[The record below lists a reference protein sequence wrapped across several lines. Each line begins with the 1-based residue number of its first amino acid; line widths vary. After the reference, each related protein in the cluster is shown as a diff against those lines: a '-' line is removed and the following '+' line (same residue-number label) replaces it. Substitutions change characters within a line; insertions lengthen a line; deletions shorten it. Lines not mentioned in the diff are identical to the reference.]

1 MLTLARRLP
10 FRPSLISD
18 AIVRSVTGPLV
29 GGITPAPLVDIV
41 ITLTGNGTVVEGSEY
56 TMNIAASGDDAGT
69 ISAYEIDWGDETVE
83 AGSAGDNTHTYA
95 DGLNSYTIRVAAT
108 HTAGVKRKNKALTVT
123 NVAPVAALS
132 GASTAYVDV
141 EYTVT
146 IGSVTDPG
154 DDTITNYRI
163 NWGDGSYDDY
173 ASIGAK
179 THTYTS
185 AEASVDITLDITDED
200 GTHTAVDTLNIE
212 VSAAVVPL
220 FSRDYSAGTLG
231 ANATFARSSSATII
245 DHEGVIRTVPSGA
258 ARFNGL
264 RYVRNLCYNA
274 PDFSDWA
281 IDATYPGTRTLG
293 ITDPFGGNTAA
304 IFDANLGIDGYIG
317 PGTVYNVGASAK
329 GIVSVFVRRISGSG
343 YVRVRTPDNTDIT
356 IYPTSEWQRFSC
368 ASSAN
373 QNGRFYGQIIVQ
385 NGSSIA
391 VACYQIENATGRA
404 DTTTPSEYVS
414 VGVLSAPYHG
424 ANVDGIKYFATE
436 NGNSV
441 VSNVVTEGTGAAIT
455 GGYLLMEPAATNRCD
470 YSEALD
476 NAAWAKSNC
485 TITAN
490 SIASPAGATTADT
503 LTATAANASCL
514 DSITL
519 ASSTVRFSVY
529 LKRKTGTGNIDLTVD
544 GGSTWTT
551 KAITSEWA
559 RYDITQ
565 AAVTNPNVGIR
576 IVTSG
581 DEVYAWGAQLTQQ
594 SAISSYI
601 PTSGS
606 AVTRAAETLSYSG
619 AWTADNETRA
629 ITDAGTV
636 DVDDWDGVVDATIN
650 GADNLAQISSI
661 TVYTTG
667 DRPA

>member
-1 MLTLARRLP
+1 MFGLRLGK
-10 FRPSLISD
+10 LGA
-18 AIVRSVTGPLV
+18 AIK
-29 GGITPAPLVDIV
+29 
-41 ITLTGNGTVVEGSEY
+41 
-56 TMNIAASGDDAGT
+56 AGT
-69 ISAYEIDWGDETVE
+69 
-83 AGSAGDNTHTYA
+83 
-95 DGLNSYTIRVAAT
+95 
-108 HTAGVKRKNKALTVT
+108 
-123 NVAPVAALS
+123 
-132 GASTAYVDV
+132 
-141 EYTVT
+141 
-146 IGSVTDPG
+146 GSVG
-154 DDTITNYRI
+154 
-163 NWGDGSYDDY
+163 
-173 ASIGAK
+173 
-179 THTYTS
+179 
-185 AEASVDITLDITDED
+185 
-200 GTHTAVDTLNIE
+200 
-212 VSAAVVPL
+212 VVPL
-220 FSRDYSAGTLG
+220 FSRDYEAAGSLG

-245 DHEGVIRTVPSGA
+245 DHEGVIRTVPSDA

-264 RYVRNLCYNA
+264 RYVRNLCSNA
-274 PDFSDWA
+274 PDFSDWT
-281 IDATYPGTRTLG
+281 INATYVGTRTLG

-304 IFDANLGIDGYIG
+304 IFDANLGTDGYFG
-317 PGTVYNVGASAK
+317 PSTIYNVGASAK

-343 YVRVRTPDNTDIT
+343 EINVRTPDNANVI

-368 ASSAN
+368 ASSAYYLGN
-373 QNGRFYGQIIVQ
+373 FYGQIIVQ

-391 VACYQIENATGRA
+391 VACYQLENATGRA

-441 VSNVVTEGTGAAIT
+441 VSNVVTEGTGAAIA

-470 YSEALD
+470 YSEAFD
-476 NAAWAKSNC
+476 NAAWTKSNC

-619 AWTADNETRA
+619 IAADNETRA

-636 DVDDWDGVVDATIN
+636 DTDDWDGIVDATIN
-650 GADNLAQISSI
+650 GADNLAQITSI
-661 TVYTTG
+661 DVYTTG
-667 DRPA
+667 ERPA

>member
-1 MLTLARRLP
+1 MFGLRLGK
-10 FRPSLISD
+10 LGA
-18 AIVRSVTGPLV
+18 AIK
-29 GGITPAPLVDIV
+29 
-41 ITLTGNGTVVEGSEY
+41 
-56 TMNIAASGDDAGT
+56 AGT
-69 ISAYEIDWGDETVE
+69 
-83 AGSAGDNTHTYA
+83 GSAG
-95 DGLNSYTIRVAAT
+95 
-108 HTAGVKRKNKALTVT
+108 
-123 NVAPVAALS
+123 
-132 GASTAYVDV
+132 
-141 EYTVT
+141 
-146 IGSVTDPG
+146 
-154 DDTITNYRI
+154 
-163 NWGDGSYDDY
+163 
-173 ASIGAK
+173 
-179 THTYTS
+179 
-185 AEASVDITLDITDED
+185 
-200 GTHTAVDTLNIE
+200 
-212 VSAAVVPL
+212 VVPL
-220 FSRDYSAGTLG
+220 FSRDYTQGTLG
-231 ANATFARSSSATII
+231 ANATFARSSSATIV

-264 RYVRNLCYNA
+264 RYVRNLITLSSENLQVGWGARNGAVITGQDSVTFGAVHNSRLDRSFILPACSQKIIYRVDVKA
-274 PDFSDWA
+274 DDAGSVGKEFVLQA
-281 IDATYPGTRTLG
+281 ISGATGGYSTLG
-293 ITDPFGGNTAA
+293 LTSYTLTDTYSTIAISFTSHVSDFTVIPLLRCNELTTVKVNIT
-304 IFDANLGIDGYIG
+304 
-317 PGTVYNVGASAK
+317 NV
-329 GIVSVFVRRISGSG
+329 
-343 YVRVRTPDNTDIT
+343 
-356 IYPTSEWQRFSC
+356 
-368 ASSAN
+368 
-373 QNGRFYGQIIVQ
+373 
-385 NGSSIA
+385 
-391 VACYQIENATGRA
+391 QIENVTGQ
-404 DTTTPSEYVS
+404 TNQNPSEYVS

-424 ANVDGIKYFATE
+424 ANVDGVKYFTTE
-436 NGNSV
+436 NGNTV
-441 VSNVVTEGTGAAIT
+441 TDNVVTEGTGAAIT

-606 AVTRAAETLSYSG
+606 AVTRAAESLSYSG

-667 DRPA
+667 ERPA

>member
-1 MLTLARRLP
+1 MFGLRLGK
-10 FRPSLISD
+10 LGA
-18 AIVRSVTGPLV
+18 AIK
-29 GGITPAPLVDIV
+29 
-41 ITLTGNGTVVEGSEY
+41 
-56 TMNIAASGDDAGT
+56 AGT
-69 ISAYEIDWGDETVE
+69 
-83 AGSAGDNTHTYA
+83 
-95 DGLNSYTIRVAAT
+95 
-108 HTAGVKRKNKALTVT
+108 
-123 NVAPVAALS
+123 
-132 GASTAYVDV
+132 
-141 EYTVT
+141 
-146 IGSVTDPG
+146 GSVG
-154 DDTITNYRI
+154 
-163 NWGDGSYDDY
+163 
-173 ASIGAK
+173 
-179 THTYTS
+179 
-185 AEASVDITLDITDED
+185 
-200 GTHTAVDTLNIE
+200 
-212 VSAAVVPL
+212 VVPL
-220 FSRDYSAGTLG
+220 FSRDYEAAGSLG

-274 PDFSDWA
+274 PDFSDWT
-281 IDATYPGTRTLG
+281 INATYVGTRTLG

-304 IFDANLGIDGYIG
+304 IFDANLGTDGYFG
-317 PGTVYNVGASAK
+317 PFTFYNVGVSAK

-343 YVRVRTPDNTDIT
+343 EINVRTPDNTNVI

-368 ASSAN
+368 ASGAL
-373 QNGRFYGQIIVQ
+373 GGHFYGQIVVQ

-414 VGVLSAPYHG
+414 VGVLPAPYHG

-441 VSNVVTEGTGAAIT
+441 VSNVVTEGTGAAIA

-606 AVTRAAETLSYSG
+606 AVTRAAESLSYSG

-667 DRPA
+667 ERPA

>member
-231 ANATFARSSSATII
+231 ANATFARSSSATIV

-264 RYVRNLCYNA
+264 RYVRNLLVQPSNA
-274 PDFSDWA
+274 PFT
-281 IDATYPGTRTLG
+281 ATFGNNNVTVDSPNQITFLYSNSRVFLSGVVG
-293 ITDPFGGNTAA
+293 ISLLT
-304 IFDANLGIDGYIG
+304 Y
-317 PGTVYNVGASAK
+317 
-329 GIVSVFVRRISGSG
+329 
-343 YVRVRTPDNTDIT
+343 RVRAKIRSLSGNRKIRFDNGWFNDLATDIELT
-356 IYPTSEWQRFSC
+356 NEWLVVTGFLRDPNPDHNQFLGFTVNGTTGNAYPFSIEVDDVQVELVEGQT
-368 ASSAN
+368 N
-373 QNGRFYGQIIVQ
+373 QN
-385 NGSSIA
+385 
-391 VACYQIENATGRA
+391 
-404 DTTTPSEYVS
+404 PSEYVS

-441 VSNVVTEGTGAAIT
+441 VGNVVTEGTGAAIT
-455 GGYLLMEPAATNRCD
+455 GGYLLMEPAATNQMP
-470 YSEALD
+470 YSKGFQGWISSGTVTATENYGIAPSGTSESTRV
-476 NAAWAKSNC
+476 NASAGSWTWHDDA
-485 TITAN
+485 TVMTAGQN
-490 SIASPAGATTADT
+490 YTVSAYVRRVGASDQTFRLFGNGNLISGN
-503 LTATAANASCL
+503 LTATSEWTRVSYGFTAASGSLACGLTRDTAANACDIEFAEYNVTVGGL
-514 DSITL
+514 
-519 ASSTVRFSVY
+519 SSP
-529 LKRKTGTGNIDLTVD
+529 I
-544 GGSTWTT
+544 
-551 KAITSEWA
+551 
-559 RYDITQ
+559 Q
-565 AAVTNPNVGIR
+565 
-576 IVTSG
+576 
-581 DEVYAWGAQLTQQ
+581 
-594 SAISSYI
+594 
-601 PTSGS
+601 TSGS
-606 AVTRAAETLSYSG
+606 AVTRAAESLSYSG
-619 AWTADNETRA
+619 IAADNETRA

-636 DVDDWDGVVDATIN
+636 DTDDWDGIVDATIN

-667 DRPA
+667 ERPA

>member
-1 MLTLARRLP
+1 MFGLRLGK
-10 FRPSLISD
+10 L
-18 AIVRSVTGPLV
+18 G
-29 GGITPAPLVDIV
+29 
-41 ITLTGNGTVVEGSEY
+41 
-56 TMNIAASGDDAGT
+56 AALK
-69 ISAYEIDWGDETVE
+69 
-83 AGSAGDNTHTYA
+83 AGS
-95 DGLNSYTIRVAAT
+95 
-108 HTAGVKRKNKALTVT
+108 
-123 NVAPVAALS
+123 
-132 GASTAYVDV
+132 
-141 EYTVT
+141 
-146 IGSVTDPG
+146 GSVGVT
-154 DDTITNYRI
+154 
-163 NWGDGSYDDY
+163 
-173 ASIGAK
+173 
-179 THTYTS
+179 
-185 AEASVDITLDITDED
+185 
-200 GTHTAVDTLNIE
+200 
-212 VSAAVVPL
+212 PL
-220 FSRDYSAGTLG
+220 FSRDYEATGSLG
-231 ANATFARSSSATII
+231 ADATFTRSSSATIV

-264 RYVRNLCYNA
+264 RYVRNLLVQPSNA
-274 PDFSDWA
+274 PFT
-281 IDATYPGTRTLG
+281 ATFGNNNVTVDSPNQ
-293 ITDPFGGNTAA
+293 ITFLYSNSRV
-304 IFDANLGIDGYIG
+304 LL
-317 PGTVYNVGASAK
+317 
-329 GIVSVFVRRISGSG
+329 SGSVG
-343 YVRVRTPDNTDIT
+343 ISLLTYRVRAKIRSLSGNRKIRFSNAWFNDLATDIELT
-356 IYPTSEWQRFSC
+356 NEWLVVTGFLRDPNPDHSQFLEFTVNGTTGNAYPFSIEVDDVQMELVEGQ
-368 ASSAN
+368 SN
-373 QNGRFYGQIIVQ
+373 QN
-385 NGSSIA
+385 
-391 VACYQIENATGRA
+391 
-404 DTTTPSEYVS
+404 PSEYVS
-414 VGVLSAPYHG
+414 VDVLSALDHG

-470 YSEALD
+470 YSEAFD
-476 NAAWAKSNC
+476 NAAWTKSNC

-667 DRPA
+667 ERPA

>member
-264 RYVRNLCYNA
+264 RYVRNLFA
-274 PDFSDWA
+274 
-281 IDATYPGTRTLG
+281 
-293 ITDPFGGNTAA
+293 NTTTSLA
-304 IFDANLGIDGYIG
+304 
-317 PGTVYNVGASAK
+317 
-329 GIVSVFVRRISGSG
+329 SGSSTTAVTVTAG
-343 YVRVRTPDNTDIT
+343 SYI
-356 IYPTSEWQRFSC
+356 FSMG
-368 ASSAN
+368 AGSGTATFSGTATGSTGTLSAN
-373 QNGRFYGQIIVQ
+373 ASNRTAKTLTITAGGTIIVTA
-385 NGSSIA
+385 S
-391 VACYQIENATGRA
+391 VAALATIQLENATGRT

-414 VGVLSAPYHG
+414 VGVLPAPYHG

-470 YSEALD
+470 YSEAFD
-476 NAAWAKSNC
+476 NAAWTKSNC

-606 AVTRAAETLSYSG
+606 AVTRAAESLSYSG

-667 DRPA
+667 ERPA

>member
-264 RYVRNLCYNA
+264 RYVRNFVVA
-274 PDFSDWA
+274 SEDFSNGLWQKVGGVSVTGTNQIVFSAAAYDRILTSYGYFPATPSVAAIWSCRIRTMPGTGTKTITIVRGSNYSKTVTIDETWKTITAAGAANLKYGLSNTTEGAFSVEVDWA
-281 IDATYPGTRTLG
+281 QLED
-293 ITDPFGGNTAA
+293 
-304 IFDANLGIDGYIG
+304 
-317 PGTVYNVGASAK
+317 
-329 GIVSVFVRRISGSG
+329 
-343 YVRVRTPDNTDIT
+343 
-356 IYPTSEWQRFSC
+356 
-368 ASSAN
+368 
-373 QNGRFYGQIIVQ
+373 
-385 NGSSIA
+385 
-391 VACYQIENATGRA
+391 ATGRA

-414 VGVLSAPYHG
+414 VGVESAPYHG

-441 VSNVVTEGTGAAIT
+441 VGNVVTEGTGAAIE
-455 GGYLLMEPAATNRCD
+455 GGALLLEPAATNRCD
-470 YSEALD
+470 YSEAFD
-476 NAAWAKSNC
+476 NAAWTKSNC

-619 AWTADNETRA
+619 IAADNETRA

-636 DVDDWDGVVDATIN
+636 DTDDWDGIVDATIN
-650 GADNLAQISSI
+650 GADNLAQITSI
-661 TVYTTG
+661 DVYTTG
-667 DRPA
+667 ERPA

>member
-231 ANATFARSSSATII
+231 ANATFARSSSATIV

-264 RYVRNLCYNA
+264 RYVRNLLVQPSNA
-274 PDFSDWA
+274 PFTATFGNSNATVDSPNQITFFSSNSRVILTGVVGISFLTYRVRAKIRSLSGNRKIRFSNGWFNDL
-281 IDATYPGTRTLG
+281 ATDIELTNEWLVVTGFLRDPNPDHSQFLEFTVNG
-293 ITDPFGGNTAA
+293 ITGNAYPFSIEVDDVQVELVEGQ
-304 IFDANLGIDGYIG
+304 
-317 PGTVYNVGASAK
+317 S
-329 GIVSVFVRRISGSG
+329 
-343 YVRVRTPDNTDIT
+343 
-356 IYPTSEWQRFSC
+356 
-368 ASSAN
+368 N
-373 QNGRFYGQIIVQ
+373 QN
-385 NGSSIA
+385 
-391 VACYQIENATGRA
+391 
-404 DTTTPSEYVS
+404 PSEYVS
-414 VGVLSAPYHG
+414 VGVLPAPYHG

-441 VSNVVTEGTGAAIT
+441 VSNVVTEGTGAAIV

-606 AVTRAAETLSYSG
+606 AVTRAAESLSYSG
-619 AWTADNETRA
+619 IAADNETRA

-636 DVDDWDGVVDATIN
+636 DTDDWDGIVDATIN
-650 GADNLAQISSI
+650 GADNLAQITSI
-661 TVYTTG
+661 DVYTTG
-667 DRPA
+667 ERPA